1 MTRSGM
7 MRWETFAGRQRRQDV
22 LENAELTHVGPGTPC
37 GEYLRRVWQPV
48 ALSSELGDLPLKLR
62 LLGEDLVL
70 FRTKNGTLGLLDH
83 QCCHRGTS
91 LEFGIV
97 TDVGISC
104 CYHGWHYGID
114 GTILETPNDPT
125 SRLTGTL
132 RSTAYPTYEFKGI
145 IFAYMGPSADVP
157 EFPVLDVWQEPDT
170 EMIPYSYHYPCN
182 WLQIQ
187 ENSQDPIH
195 AVFLHTRSSGV
206 QFSESQGAVPELD
219 FVETPIGLIYVS
231 TRRWKSNVHVR
242 TVEVI
247 MPNLTQGGAIWE
259 SAEDEKYFQRGS
271 GTSWKVATDDTNT
284 QVIGWRFFNDRV
296 DPEGRGDKSRIGK
309 DMVDSFGQLA
319 DDRPYEEHQRIP
331 GDYDAMTS
339 QRPIAV
345 HALENLQSSDR
356 GVVRFRRM
364 VRQGIKAAKEGKQ
377 IVAPHASADGAVP
390 TYTQDTVLPVTPA
403 AKDDQLLVSEI
414 GRQIAEINLKSAQ
427 FGSSRRAQ
435 EFARMVRE
443 LGY

>member
-1 MTRSGM
+1 MTR
-7 MRWETFAGRQRRQDV
+7 WKIFAGRQRRQDV

-48 ALSSELGDLPLKLR
+48 ALTTELGDLPLTR
-62 LLGEDLVL
+62 CLLGEDLVL
-70 FRTKNGTLGLLDH
+70 FRTKNGELGLLDRN
-83 QCCHRGTS
+83 CCHRGTS
-91 LEFGIV
+91 LEYGIV

-104 CYHGWHYGID
+104 CYHGWHYGTD
-114 GTILETPNDPT
+114 GTILETPNDPA
-125 SRLTGTL
+125 SRLKEKL
-132 RSTAYPTYEFKGI
+132 QSTAYPTYEFKGI
-145 IFAYMGPSADVP
+145 IFAYMGPPGDVP
-157 EFPVLDVWQEPDT
+157 DFPVLDVWQEPDT
-170 EMIPYSYHYPCN
+170 EMVPYSYSYPCN

-195 AVFLHTRSSGV
+195 AVFLHSRSSGV
-206 QFSESQGAVPELD
+206 QFSESQGAVPALE

-231 TRRWKSNVHVR
+231 TRRWKSHVHVR

-259 SAEDEKYFQRGS
+259 TAEDEKCFQRCS
-271 GTSWKVATDDTNT
+271 GTSWKVAIDDTNT

-309 DMVDSFGQLA
+309 DMIDSFGQLA
-319 DDRPYEEHQRIP
+319 DDRPYEEHQRTP
-331 GDYDAMTS
+331 GDYDAITS

-345 HALENLQSSDR
+345 HALENLQASDL

-364 VRQGIKAAKEGKQ
+364 VRQGIKAVKTEKPFIAPRATEGG
-377 IVAPHASADGAVP
+377 VVP
-390 TYTQDTVLPVTPA
+390 TYTQDTVLPVMPA
-403 AKDDQLLVSEI
+403 GRRDRALVREI
-414 GRQIAEINLKSAQ
+414 GRQIAEINLKSADIL
-427 FGSSRRAQ
+427 SEWRAQ
-435 EFARMVRE
+435 EFASMVSD